1 MAVLPVLQRLS
12 KEVLQ
17 EAPAWID
24 RLIQPL
30 NVFMENIYYALNHG
44 LTLSENMSGTVR
56 QFQVTGGAS
65 ATDVTYSF
73 PVTQNPLGL
82 VPMKVLNADGS
93 YTAFSNAVFIS
104 WNYIN
109 GKVVI
114 NAISGL
120 TNGTKYNFT
129 VFVFYK

>member
-1 MAVLPVLQRLS
+1 MAVLPVLQRLTR
-12 KEVLQ
+12 EVLQ

-44 LTLSENMSGTVR
+44 LTLSENMSGTFK
-56 QFQVTGGAS
+56 QFQILAGAS
-65 ATDVTYSF
+65 PTDNTYAF
-73 PVTQNPLGL
+73 PVSQNPIGL
-82 VPMKVLNADGS
+82 NLMKVQNSDGS

-109 GKVVI
+109 GKVSI
-114 NAISGL
+114 NAVTGL

-129 VFVFYK
+129 VYVFYK